1 MKPRFFKSQSAWR
14 AWLEKNH
21 DSAQELL
28 VGFHRKAS
36 GKPSITW
43 PESVDEA
50 LCFGW
55 IDGVRRRIDDTSY
68 TIRFTPR
75 RPGSVWSSTNI
86 KRAKELDDLGLM
98 QPAGR
103 AAFEARKEDRSGI
116 YSYEQRRNVKLDP
129 VDESAFKANATAW
142 EFFRSTAPSYQR
154 TAIWW
159 VVSGKQEA
167 TRARRLAK
175 LIDESAKG
183 RTLAAFTRPG

>member
-1 MKPRFFKSQSAWR
+1 MKPRFFKSPSAWR

-21 DSAQELL
+21 DTAREVL
-28 VGFHRKAS
+28 VGFHKKGS
-36 GKPSITW
+36 GKPSLTW

-55 IDGVRRRIDDTSY
+55 IDGVRKRIDDTSY

-75 RPGSVWSSTNI
+75 GPGSVWSSTNI
-86 KRAKELDDLGLM
+86 KRAKELADLGLM
-98 QPAGR
+98 RPSGR
-103 AAFEARKEDRSGI
+103 AAFDARKGDRSGI
-116 YSYEQRRNVKLDP
+116 YSYEQRKDVKLDP
-129 VDESAFKANATAW
+129 AGQRAFKANPKAW
-142 EFFRSTAPSYQR
+142 DFFRSTAPSYQR

-175 LIDESAKG
+175 LIDESARG
-183 RTLAAFTRPG
+183 RTLAPFTRPG

>member
-36 GKPSITW
+36 RKPSITW

-183 RTLAAFTRPG
+183 RTLAPFTRPG